1 MIKIVFL
8 DRDGTLI
15 EHGQEVAAHRPQDV
29 RLLPGVVDGL
39 KMLIDGGRTL
49 VIATNQPG
57 PAKGQYSVQ
66 DVKDTNDALVDL
78 LAWHGIYI
86 ARVEVCM
93 HHPIG
98 GPGGDP
104 TLIGPCDCR
113 KPKPGM
119 LLHAMR
125 ELSGLPELSYMVGDS
140 TADIGAAKA
149 AGVRA
154 AFVRA
159 IWRRWLTA
167 HVKVKCQNDNTE
179 EISTLRRRT
188 LCCI

>member
-1 MIKIVFL
+1 MKIVFL

-15 EHGQEVAAHRPQDV
+15 EHGPGVAAHRPEDV

-39 KMLIDGGRTL
+39 KMLVNGGRTL

-66 DVKDTNDALVDL
+66 DVEETNNALVCM
-78 LAWHGIYI
+78 LAQYGIPI
-86 ARVEVCM
+86 ACVEVCL
-93 HHPIG
+93 HHPVG

-104 TLIGPCDCR
+104 ELIGPCDCR
-113 KPKPGM
+113 KPAPGM
-119 LLHAMR
+119 LLRAMR
-125 ELSGLPELSYMVGDS
+125 ALGGSPESSYMIGDS

-149 AGVRA
+149 AGIKA

-159 IWRRWLTA
+159 GMFTIVAQTILDLESA
-167 HVKVKCQNDNTE
+167 
-179 EISTLRRRT
+179 
-188 LCCI
+188 